1 MSNALIQSSPS
12 NVALEIKNLEDAEK
26 LVTGAA
32 IMGTGGGG
40 DAGEGLRLL
49 SEIIDRGKTI
59 RIVGLDS
66 LPSDSIVASPYFVGS
81 VAPTARK
88 KRITPKISNP
98 IMVSMAQL
106 ESVLGRKISAVT
118 ATELGGLN
126 TAVALHIGSQLGL
139 PAVDGDLVGRAA
151 PQINQSTAHL
161 LGMPMSPA
169 ALCTESGNIVVVKEY
184 GSVDDYE
191 AIARQQ
197 AVIAKSYAAVVD
209 TPLSKRKAKR
219 AIQAGTISLC
229 YRLGEAVIEARKRG
243 KDPVKAIVKCLP
255 GWRFFEGRVSRF
267 DWKDDG
273 GFLKAELILEGTD
286 EFEGHKLKS
295 WIMNEHIMAWRD
307 GKPVVM
313 PPDPMALVKADGGA
327 VTNGQLR
334 VGMKLTAIAA
344 KAPKI
349 WRTSRGLELFGPRH
363 FGFDY
368 DYKPVERLLET

>member
-1 MSNALIQSSPS
+1 
-12 NVALEIKNLEDAEK
+12 LEIRNLEDAEK
-26 LVTGAA
+26 LVTGAT

-40 DAGEGLRLL
+40 DPAEGLQLL
-49 SEIIDRGKTI
+49 SEIIDSGKVV
-59 RIVGLDS
+59 RVVELDS

-81 VAPTARK
+81 VAPAASK
-88 KRITPKISNP
+88 KKVMPKISNP
-98 IMVSMAQL
+98 IKVSMAQL

-151 PQINQSTAHL
+151 PELNQSIAHL

-169 ALCTESGNIVVVKEY
+169 ALSTESGNIVVVKGY

-209 TPLSKRKAKR
+209 TPLSKKR
-219 AIQAGTISLC
+219 AKKAILAGTISLC
-229 YRLGEAVIEARKRG
+229 YKLGEAVFEARKRG
-243 KDPVKAIVKCLP
+243 KDPIQVIVTSLN

-267 DWKDDG
+267 DWKDEG
-273 GFLKAELILEGTD
+273 GFLKAELILEGIE
-286 EFEGHKLKS
+286 EFKGRKLKS
-295 WIMNEHIMAWRD
+295 WIMNEHIMVWRD
-307 GKPVVM
+307 DKPVIM

-334 VGMKLTAIAA
+334 IGMKLTAIAA

-368 DYKPVERLLET
+368 DYKPVEKLL